1 MHQVELGSVVRI
13 IMLKALVF
21 YHLLHRSAH
30 RTEPWILKTLDAWD
44 SFTDLISLE
53 LVKQLSLHNKR
64 HNIKHVFF

>member
-30 RTEPWILKTLDAWD
+30 RTEAWILKTLDAWD

>member
-30 RTEPWILKTLDAWD
+30 RTEAWILKTLDAWD
-44 SFTDLISLE
+44 SFTDFPGISQA
-53 LVKQLSLHNKR
+53 VKFTQQKA
-64 HNIKHVFF
+64 